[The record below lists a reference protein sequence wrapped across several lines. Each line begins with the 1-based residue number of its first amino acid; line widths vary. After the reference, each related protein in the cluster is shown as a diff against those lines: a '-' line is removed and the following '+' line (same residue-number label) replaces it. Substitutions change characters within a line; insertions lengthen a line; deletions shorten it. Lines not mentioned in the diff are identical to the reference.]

1 MADVR
6 TSETRLRRLTLPIRV
21 LTVLIVVLLVGIALL
36 ITGRTEHI
44 LIERF
49 NEYHLTMVRL
59 AAREIEHS
67 FGNAARLIDVLAGT
81 LPPPGVDPRGARARL
96 QRGVQALA
104 AEGAADL
111 AQLDAAGRTVASA
124 SGESDALDAL
134 WARAAGSCVPA
145 PGDPSVRCAV
155 PVVEPHDPRLPGRVM
170 IVSASSGGVGPDG
183 RLMLILDWERIS
195 ALLTAVTT
203 INRHSVGWLLDAD
216 GDLLWSVAHPEMVG
230 RSALH
235 AERGCRDCHAAFSL
249 EARMLEGG
257 SGVGE
262 VQVGESPRRLVAWAA
277 VSVLGHRWAL
287 AGSAPHD
294 DVVASGRRNR
304 AAVFVAKGFLVAVI
318 VVLAILLDVQNRR
331 RIRELR
337 ESELAVQRS
346 NEALEEEVRSR
357 TGELQGVYAEMHEVR
372 ARFTALE
379 RLAIVGELASV
390 VAHEI
395 RTPLNSLAI
404 SSQRVARLLR
414 AEPAADT
421 GKAREI
427 VEAQLHEIRRI
438 DRFIEDYL
446 RLVRMP
452 KARRKPE
459 DVNDLVLDVLRF
471 IEVEQQRRP
480 IRFLRELDPD
490 LPAAEIDADKI
501 RQVLL
506 NLLVNAIQAMPEGGE
521 ITVRTRTAGET
532 IELAVSDGGPGVKRE
547 HLGKLFEPFF
557 TTKEKGTGLGLSI
570 CARLVEEHGG
580 TIACESGEGK
590 GATFLVRLPRHAPA
604 SPGLPL
610 DAPFPGRDGASD
622 SGQPSTQ

>member
-1 MADVR
+1 MDDVKTAD
-6 TSETRLRRLTLPIRV
+6 RRFRKLTLPIRV
-21 LTVLIVVLLVGIALL
+21 LTALIVVLLVGIALL

-49 NEYHLTMVRL
+49 NEYHLTIVRL

-81 LPPPGVDPRGARARL
+81 LPPPGLDPRGARARL

-104 AEGAADL
+104 SEGAADL
-111 AQLDAAGRTVASA
+111 AQLDSSGRTVASA
-124 SGESDALDAL
+124 SGETDALDAL
-134 WARAAGSCVPA
+134 WAKASEACRPVPA
-145 PGDPSVRCAV
+145 DPALRCAV
-155 PVVEPHDPRLPGRVM
+155 PIVEPHDPRLPGRVM
-170 IVSASSGGVGPDG
+170 VVSASAGGLGPAG
-183 RLMLILDWERIS
+183 RLLLVLDWERIGS
-195 ALLTAVTT
+195 LLTAVTT

-216 GDLLWSVAHPEMVG
+216 GKLLWSVAHPEMVG
-230 RSALH
+230 RSAVRADRSCKQCH
-235 AERGCRDCHAAFSL
+235 AEFAL
-249 EARMLEGG
+249 ETRMLQGG
-257 SGVGE
+257 SGVGD
-262 VQVGESPRRLVAWAA
+262 VRVGNAPRRLVAWAA
-277 VSVLGHRWAL
+277 VSVLGHRWSL
-287 AGSAPHD
+287 AGSAPYD

-318 VVLAILLDVQNRR
+318 VVLAILLDLQNRR

-337 ESELAVQRS
+337 QSEVAVQRA
-346 NEALEEEVRSR
+346 NQALAEEVRDR

-414 AEPAADT
+414 ADPGGDPT
-421 GKAREI
+421 KAREI
-427 VEAQLHEIRRI
+427 VEAQLNEIRRI

-452 KARRKPE
+452 KASRRPE
-459 DVNDLVLDVLRF
+459 DLNALVADVLRF

-490 LPAAEIDADKI
+490 LPDAEIDADKI

-506 NLLVNAIQAMPEGGE
+506 NLLVNAIQAMPDGGE
-521 ITVRTRTAGET
+521 ITVSTRRIDGEL
-532 IELAVSDGGPGVKRE
+532 ELSVTDDGPGVRPE
-547 HLGKLFEPFF
+547 HQPKLFEPFF
-557 TTKEKGTGLGLSI
+557 TTKEKGTGLGLAI
-570 CARLVEEHGG
+570 CARLVNEHGG
-580 TIACESGEGK
+580 TITCESAPGR
-590 GATFLVRLPRHAPA
+590 GATFRVRLPLRAPA
-604 SPGLPL
+604 ATAL
-610 DAPFPGRDGASD
+610 D
-622 SGQPSTQ
+622 SGREP